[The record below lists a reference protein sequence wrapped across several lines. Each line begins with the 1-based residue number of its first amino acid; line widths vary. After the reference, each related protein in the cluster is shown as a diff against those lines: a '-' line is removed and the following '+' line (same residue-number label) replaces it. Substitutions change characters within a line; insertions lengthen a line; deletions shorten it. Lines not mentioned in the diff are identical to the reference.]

1 MGRKLLVHFLGAAG
15 TVTGSR
21 TLLKFHQFKV
31 LVDCGLY
38 QGPSEMR
45 QLNWESFPFAKDLDA
60 VVLTHAHIDHSG
72 YLPKLVKEG
81 FKGPIYC
88 TQSTQD
94 LCEIMLVDSAH
105 LQEEDAHFANRSHH
119 SRHQP
124 ALPLYTT
131 ADAIKSLKHFQSRAF
146 NEWHELVP
154 GLSVRFLR
162 AGHILGSAIV
172 QFAYEG
178 EHGSR
183 IISFSGDLGNGRS
196 HIIKPPV
203 PLTETD
209 YLVLESTYG
218 DRVQPRE
225 DQIQRVGEIINRVL
239 GRGGTLVVP
248 AFTVGRTQELLYI
261 IRELESRKIIPQ
273 VPVYLDSPMA
283 LDATQVYLK
292 HPEELQLAAFG
303 DQQQLQ
309 PTLCTTCYEAVR
321 STDDSMLLCMNTTPK
336 VVISAAGMLTGGR
349 ILHHLKAKLPD
360 PKNAVLFVGY
370 QAEGTKGLLLKQ
382 GLTDIRIHHQQV
394 SVEAEIISMD
404 SFSAHAD
411 SNDIMA
417 WLKNFKQAPRAV
429 FLNHGEVNALRA
441 LKYRIVNELGWKVV
455 IPQLDDEFLIN
466 GQNKSEVLEKQ

>member
-1 MGRKLLVHFLGAAG
+1 MSRKLRVQFLGGAG

-21 TLLKFHQFKV
+21 TLVHYDKFRI

-38 QGPSEMR
+38 QGPKEIR
-45 QLNWESFPFAKDLDA
+45 QLNWDVFLEAKNLDA

-81 FKGPIYC
+81 FTGPVY
-88 TQSTQD
+88 STRSTKD
-94 LCEIMLVDSAH
+94 LCEIMLLDAAH
-105 LQEEDAHFANRSHH
+105 LQEEDARYANRSRH
-119 SRHQP
+119 SKHDP

-131 ADAIKSLKHFQSRAF
+131 DDAVRALKHFQPLSF
-146 NEWHELVP
+146 DDWHEMVP
-154 GLSVRFLR
+154 GLSLRFLR
-162 AGHILGSAIV
+162 AGHILGSSII

-178 EHGSR
+178 DHGSR
-183 IISFSGDLGNGRS
+183 LMSFSGDLGNGRS

-203 PLTETD
+203 ALTETD

-225 DQIQRVGEIINRVL
+225 DHIDLLGKIIKRVL

-261 IRELESRKIIPQ
+261 IRELESQKLIPKT
-273 VPVYLDSPMA
+273 PVYVDSPMA
-283 LDATQVYLK
+283 LDATQVYMN
-292 HPEELQLAAFG
+292 HPEELRLAFIDG
-303 DQQQLQ
+303 QLQ
-309 PTLCTTCYEAVR
+309 TPLCTTSYEAVK
-321 STDDSMLLCMNTTPK
+321 SADDSMLLCMDTSPK

-360 PKNAVLFVGY
+360 PKSAVLFVGY

-382 GLTDIRIHHQQV
+382 GLTSVRIHHQLV
-394 SVEAEIISMD
+394 TVEAEIISLD

-411 SNDIMA
+411 SDDIMD
-417 WLKNFKQAPRAV
+417 WLKNLKCPPRGV
-429 FLNHGEVNALRA
+429 FLNHGEPNALRS
-441 LKYRIVNELGWKVV
+441 LRYRIIHELGWKVV
-455 IPQLDDEFLIN
+455 IPQLNDEFLIN
-466 GQNKSEVLEKQ
+466 GQKKNLDLERQ